1 MNAMQ
6 YILIVVEENC
16 FHRYEFKDKQQE
28 QILIGPDLNATI
40 TIPTLSEKLQCN
52 WNGKELLVNNEILE
66 RGQSKK
72 SSTITLTFIGG
83 EEVYYDLLDS
93 PQWTIGSEEEDT
105 ITTKLPAKVIVQ
117 KVKDH
122 EYKFFVIQGQFYV
135 NNKKKIEGSFHDGD
149 LIYINHLLLTTY
161 NDILKVTGTEESLKV
176 HLPKMTSNQQN
187 YKSSYHR
194 SPRVRYHQPDEEK
207 VIAIPPSRPTKPSEQ
222 LGRIIVPPLV
232 MLAAM
237 LLVSIF
243 RPTGIYIIVMLSM
256 TIVTVIYA
264 VLSYIRNVKKYKR
277 DMKERNV
284 KFNTY
289 LRGKSKELYE
299 VQEEQN
305 NALNYHY
312 PSVQEIVE
320 LLRNQSARMYE
331 KTPFHNDF
339 LYYRLGEGTV
349 DASYP
354 IKINIEEFTL
364 EEDPLTEKA
373 IQLEHQYNHIEKAP
387 IVVDLVN
394 GAVGYIGKRSLVLQQ
409 LKQMIAQLAFFHSY
423 HEVQFVMVFKEE
435 EKKQWDWMRWLPHA
449 SLQAINVRSFVYH
462 ERSREQVLNS
472 LYQMLKER
480 KQQVEKQN
488 AREAKVFLPQIIFV
502 ITDETMIIDHT
513 IMELLQDDCRHLGVS
528 VIYVQDVL
536 ESLPEHISTVIRI
549 KDSTTGELF
558 IQNEEL
564 KRKTFDLY
572 KDVTEDLLEEL
583 ARRLAAYEHLQSLEN
598 RIPESIT
605 YMDMYNVSTVPDL
618 QIASRWRSHKPYKSL
633 AVPLGVR
640 GKDDIVF
647 LNLHEKAHG
656 PHGLVAGTTGSGKS
670 EIIQSYILSLA
681 TNFHP
686 YDIGFLLIDYKGGG
700 MANLFKDLPHLLG
713 VITNLDGAQSMR
725 ALASI
730 KAELRKRQQIFGDYE
745 INHIHQYQKLY
756 EEGKVQDPMPE
767 LFIISDE
774 FAELKAEQPDFM
786 KELVSTARIGRSLG
800 IHLILATQKPSGVV
814 DDQIWSN
821 SKFKLALKVQNESDS
836 NEVLKT
842 KDAAD
847 ITQPGRAYLQVGNN
861 EVYELFQS
869 AWSGATYKGNQ
880 TIENVEDFTI
890 YSINDLGQ
898 FEVLTED
905 LSGLT
910 HKEMPKQKLT
920 ELEAVIEGIHEI
932 AVSQKLKVLPRP
944 WLPPLKERISRFDL
958 EKEESHSTNHLVA
971 QVGMLDLPH
980 EQLQKPYT
988 LDFMKDG
995 HVAIFASPGFG
1006 KSTMLQ
1012 TIALQIADNYTP
1024 EEVHF
1029 YLLDFGTNG
1038 LLPLSKLPHAA
1049 DMIRLDEEQKMQKWI
1064 KRISSI
1070 IKQRKKLLSE
1080 YGVPTSAMYKEI
1092 SHEVLPDIVI
1102 FVDVI
1107 DAASES
1113 SLKDEFDELMIK
1125 IARDGVGLGIFLVIT
1140 ASRQLAIRTPILI
1153 NIKTQ
1158 IVLYMIDQSESR
1170 SIIGKSDVKIEE
1182 KAGRAL
1188 IKLDEATLMQV
1199 ALPAD
1204 GEDDLIVSENVRNHI
1219 EYIACKWNG
1228 TIPAAI
1234 PMVPETV
1241 TEEFFFELPSVKR
1254 AFVEN
1259 RLPFAVDLEN
1269 VEAMSIDFNIQQ
1281 HLLIIADTQRRFM
1294 QIYEAILN
1302 SIEHSTISPQLLIV
1316 DQVTAMYSSLQSEN
1330 YQYIQQMD
1338 DTTALIEQLLEAQ
1351 KARQQAYVA
1360 QREEGISSLKEFVQR
1375 LNPIVV
1381 IFTDMESIISQ
1392 SSSTTQSQLAKIIAE
1407 GATYGIHL
1415 LFGMNSQMTRGYD
1428 EASNALKKINTAI
1441 SMVRLN
1447 DQSVVDVQR
1456 PYREKELT
1464 ACEAYMIRG
1473 NHTEKIKILSEK
1485 KVAVM

>member
-1 MNAMQ
+1 MR
-6 YILIVVEENC
+6 YILTVVDGES
-16 FHRYEFKDKQQE
+16 FHRYELKEQQQE
-28 QILIGPDLNATI
+28 QIVIGPDLKATI
-40 TIPTLSEKLQCN
+40 TVSSLQMAIQCN
-52 WNGKELLVNNEILE
+52 WNGKELFVNNDLLE
-66 RGQSKK
+66 FDQKQVI
-72 SSTITLTFIGG
+72 SSISLTLIRA
-83 EEVYYDLLDS
+83 EDRYYDLMDS
-93 PQWTIGSEEEDT
+93 PLWTIGNEDDDSVLS
-105 ITTKLPAKVIVQ
+105 KLPGRIIIQ
-117 KVKDH
+117 KVKKQ
-122 EYKFFVIQGQFYV
+122 EYKFSVIRGPFYV
-135 NNKKKIEGSFHDGD
+135 NNKKEIEGSFQDGD
-149 LIYINHLLLTTY
+149 LLFINNILMSIYD
-161 NDILKVTGTEESLKV
+161 DILIITCAENSCKIQ
-176 HLPKMTSNQQN
+176 LPLITSKLPE
-187 YKSSYHR
+187 YKNTYHR
-194 SPRVRYHQPDEEK
+194 SPRVRYHQPDDDK
-207 VIAIPPSRPTKPSEQ
+207 VIATPPSRPTKPSEQ

-232 MLAAM
+232 MMAAM

-243 RPTGIYIIVMLSM
+243 RPTGIYIVVMLSM
-256 TIVTVIYA
+256 TIVTVVYA
-264 VLSYIRNVKKYKR
+264 ILSYIRNVKKYKK
-277 DMKERNV
+277 DMKERDV
-284 KFNTY
+284 KFNAY
-289 LRGKSKELYE
+289 LREKSKELYE
-299 VQEEQN
+299 AQN
-305 NALNYHY
+305 DQYNALLYHY
-312 PSVQEIVE
+312 PSVPELVE
-320 LLRNQSARMYE
+320 LLRKQSARMYE

-339 LYYRLGEGTV
+339 LFYRLGEGKV

-354 IKINIEEFTL
+354 IKINKEEFTL
-364 EEDPLTEKA
+364 EEDPLMEKA
-373 IQLEHQYNHIEKAP
+373 IQLENQYNHIEKAP

-394 GAVGYIGKRSLVLQQ
+394 GAVGYIGKRPLVLQQ

-423 HEVQFVMVFKEE
+423 HEVQMIMVFKEH

-462 ERSREQVLNS
+462 ERSRDQVMNS
-472 LYQMLKER
+472 LYQILKDR
-480 KQQVEKQN
+480 KQQVEKN
-488 AREAKVFLPQIIFV
+488 NSSRKASAFIPQLVIV
-502 ITDETMIIDHT
+502 ITDETIIMDHT
-513 IMELLQDDCRHLGVS
+513 IMELLQEDCRELGVS

-564 KRKTFDLY
+564 KRQTFELSQ
-572 KDVTEDLLEEL
+572 DVSDDLLEEL
-583 ARRLAAYEHLQSLEN
+583 ARRLAAYEHLQNLET

-605 YMDMYNVSTVPDL
+605 FMEMYGITTVQEL
-618 QIASRWRSHKPYKSL
+618 QIASRWQSHKPYKSL

-686 YDIGFLLIDYKGGG
+686 YNIGFLLIDYKGGG

-730 KAELRKRQQIFGDYE
+730 KAELRRRQHIFGKNE

-756 EEGKVQDPMPE
+756 EDHKVKEPMPE

-774 FAELKAEQPDFM
+774 FAELKAEQPEFM

-880 TIENVEDFTI
+880 LVEDVEDFTI

-910 HKEMPKQKLT
+910 HKDLPKQQWT
-920 ELEAVIEGIHEI
+920 ELEAVIEEIHET
-932 AVSQKLKVLPRP
+932 ALSQQIKALPRP

-958 EKEESHSTNHLVA
+958 EHQLLETTHLVA
-971 QVGMLDLPH
+971 QIGMLDLPH
-980 EQLQKPYT
+980 EQLQKPFT

-1012 TIALQIADNYTP
+1012 TIAMEIADHYTP

-1064 KRISSI
+1064 KRVSGI
-1070 IKQRKKLLSE
+1070 IKKRKKLLSE
-1080 YGVPTSAMYKEI
+1080 YGVPNSAMYKDLT
-1092 SHEVLPDIVI
+1092 HEVLPDIVI
-1102 FVDVI
+1102 FIDVM
-1107 DAASES
+1107 DAVSES
-1113 SLKDEFDELMIK
+1113 SLKDEFDELMTK
-1125 IARDGVGLGIFLVIT
+1125 IARDGVGLGIFLVLT

-1158 IVLYMIDQSESR
+1158 IALYMIDQTESR
-1170 SIIGKSDVKIEE
+1170 GIMGKSDVAIEE
-1182 KAGRAL
+1182 IAGRAL
-1188 IKLDEATLMQV
+1188 IKLDDVTLMQV
-1199 ALPAD
+1199 AMPAN
-1204 GEDDLIVSENVRNHI
+1204 GEDDLQVSENLRSHI
-1219 EYIACKWNG
+1219 EHISRNWNG
-1228 TIPAAI
+1228 KIPAAI
-1234 PMVPETV
+1234 PMVPEHV
-1241 TEEFFFELPSVKR
+1241 TEEFFLALPSVKQSY
-1254 AFVEN
+1254 VEN

-1269 VEAMSIDFNIQQ
+1269 VEAVSLDFNSQQ
-1281 HLLIIADTQRRFM
+1281 HLLVIADTERRFK
-1294 QIYEAILN
+1294 QAYEAILYT
-1302 SIEHSTISPQLLIV
+1302 IEHSTISPQLLIV
-1316 DQVTAMYSSLQSEN
+1316 DQVTAKFSSLKRDN
-1330 YQYIQQMD
+1330 YQYIQKLD

-1351 KARQQAYVA
+1351 QARQETYVE
-1360 QREEGISSLKEFVQR
+1360 QREDGISSLREYIQQ
-1375 LNPIVV
+1375 LSPIIVL
-1381 IFTDMESIISQ
+1381 FTDMEAINNQ
-1392 SSSTTQSQLAKIIAE
+1392 LSSTSQSQLAKVISE
-1407 GATYGIHL
+1407 GANYGIHL
-1415 LFGMNSQMTRGYD
+1415 IFGMNSQMTRSYD
-1428 EASNALKKINTAI
+1428 ETSTAMKKLNTAI

-1447 DQSVVDVQR
+1447 DQSIVEVQR
-1456 PYREKELT
+1456 PYREKELSVY
-1464 ACEAYMIRG
+1464 EAYMIRG
-1473 NHTEKIKILSEK
+1473 NHTEKIKILSET
-1485 KVAVM
+1485 KVGVL